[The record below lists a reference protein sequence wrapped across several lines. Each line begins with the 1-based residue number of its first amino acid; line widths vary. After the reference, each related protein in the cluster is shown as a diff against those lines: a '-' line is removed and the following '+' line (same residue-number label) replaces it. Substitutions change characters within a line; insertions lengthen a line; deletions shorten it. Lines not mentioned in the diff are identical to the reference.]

1 MSHHRTLDAFTH
13 AHDFLGDRHE
23 RNARRTWAV
32 VALTAAM
39 MLVEIVAGWWTGSMA
54 LLADGM
60 HMATHAGAL
69 SIAGFAYWFARRHRH
84 DPRFSFGTGK
94 VGDLAGFC
102 SALILALIALGIGV
116 ESALRLAQPVHIAY
130 DEAIWIASLGLL
142 VNLVSAW
149 MLGADHHHGHDHS
162 HDHGHG
168 HSHAAQAPA
177 AQRHAHHDHDHDH
190 DDHAHGHGHGHGH
203 DHAHAHG
210 PDHTHGSSAHAAH
223 AHTDHNLRSAYV
235 HMLADAL
242 TSVLAIVALLL
253 AKTLGW
259 LWMDALMGI
268 VGAIVIARWSLGLLR
283 DTGAVLLDA
292 SAPAA
297 LQAQIRQRLEQDD
310 ERIADLHVWRIGPG
324 QHAAIVSL
332 VTHRPRPAA
341 FYHARLEG
349 VATLGHVS
357 IEVQTCPD

>member
-13 AHDFLGDRHE
+13 AHDFLGERHE

-39 MLVEIVAGWWTGSMA
+39 MVVEIVAGWWTGSMA
-54 LLADGM
+54 LLADGI

-69 SIAGFAYWFARRHRH
+69 SLAGFAYWFARRHRH
-84 DPRFSFGTGK
+84 NPRFSFGTGK
-94 VGDLAGFC
+94 VGDLAGFS

-116 ESALRLAQPVHIAY
+116 ESALRLAQPVQIAY
-130 DEAIWIASLGLL
+130 DEALWIASLGLL
-142 VNLVSAW
+142 VNLLSAW
-149 MLGADHHHGHDHS
+149 MLGADHHHGHDH
-162 HDHGHG
+162 GHG
-168 HSHAAQAPA
+168 
-177 AQRHAHHDHDHDH
+177 
-190 DDHAHGHGHGHGH
+190 HAHGHGHDHPSHAHSPAAAAQRHDHDHHGHEHAHDHGHDH
-203 DHAHAHG
+203 DHAHAG
-210 PDHTHGSSAHAAH
+210 GAHDSH
-223 AHTDHNLRSAYV
+223 AHTDHNLRSAYMHV
-235 HMLADAL
+235 LADAM
-242 TSVLAIVALLL
+242 TSVMAIVALLL
-253 AKTLGW
+253 ARQLGW
-259 LWMDALMGI
+259 LWLDALMGI

-297 LQAQIRQRLEQDD
+297 LQAQIRERLEQDD
-310 ERIADLHVWRIGPG
+310 ERIADLHVWRVGPG

-341 FYHARLEG
+341 FYHARLQG

>member
-1 MSHHRTLDAFTH
+1 MSHHNTLDAFTH
-13 AHDFLGDRHE
+13 AHDFLGERHE

-32 VALTAAM
+32 VGLTAAM
-39 MLVEIVAGWWTGSMA
+39 MVVEIVAGWWTGSMA
-54 LLADGM
+54 LLADGI

-116 ESALRLAQPVHIAY
+116 ESALRLAQPVQIAY
-130 DEAIWIASLGLL
+130 NEAIWIASLGLL
-142 VNLVSAW
+142 VNLISAW
-149 MLGADHHHGHDHS
+149 MLGADHHHGHDH
-162 HDHGHG
+162 GHS
-168 HSHAAQAPA
+168 HSHAAQTPA
-177 AQRHAHHDHDHDH
+177 APRHAHHDHDH
-190 DDHAHGHGHGHGH
+190 DDHAHGH
-203 DHAHAHG
+203 DHAHAHTHA
-210 PDHTHGSSAHAAH
+210 PDRTHSAGDHAAH
-223 AHTDHNLRSAYV
+223 NAHTDHNLRSAYV
-235 HMLADAL
+235 HVLADAL

-253 AKTLGW
+253 AKSLGW
-259 LWMDALMGI
+259 QWMDALMGI

-297 LQAQIRQRLEQDD
+297 LQAQIRERLEQDD

-341 FYHARLEG
+341 FYHARLHG

>member
-13 AHDFLGDRHE
+13 HHDFLGDRHE

-39 MLVEIVAGWWTGSMA
+39 MLLEIVAGWWTGSMA
-54 LLADGM
+54 LLADGL

-102 SALILALIALGIGV
+102 SALILAMIALGIGV
-116 ESALRLAQPVHIAY
+116 ESALRLAQPRQIAY

-142 VNLVSAW
+142 VNLASAW
-149 MLGADHHHGHDHS
+149 MLGADHHHGHDH
-162 HDHGHG
+162 DHG
-168 HSHAAQAPA
+168 HSHGHSSRSHAAVER
-177 AQRHAHHDHDHDH
+177 RHAQHDHDHDH
-190 DDHAHGHGHGHGH
+190 RHDDHAHP
-203 DHAHAHG
+203 HAHAHQH
-210 PDHTHGSSAHAAH
+210 DHVHAHAAGDHAAH

-235 HMLADAL
+235 HVLADAL

-253 AKTLGW
+253 AKRLGW
-259 LWMDALMGI
+259 LWMDALVGI
-268 VGAIVIARWSLGLLR
+268 VGAVVIARWSLGLLR

-341 FYHARLEG
+341 LYHARLDG